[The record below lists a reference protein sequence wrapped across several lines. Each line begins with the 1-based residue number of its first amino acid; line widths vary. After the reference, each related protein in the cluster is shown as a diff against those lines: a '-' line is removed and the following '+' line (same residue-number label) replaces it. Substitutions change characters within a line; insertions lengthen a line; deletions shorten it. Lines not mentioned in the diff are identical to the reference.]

1 MRECVQGIVCLQ
13 VVCEQGVC
21 VMDCVEGVSVCE
33 GVCTQGGV
41 YEGLCCACEG
51 V

>member
-1 MRECVQGIVCLQ
+1 MCLQ

-21 VMDCVEGVSVCE
+21 VMDCVEGVSVCVRDCAHK
-33 GVCTQGGV
+33 GCV